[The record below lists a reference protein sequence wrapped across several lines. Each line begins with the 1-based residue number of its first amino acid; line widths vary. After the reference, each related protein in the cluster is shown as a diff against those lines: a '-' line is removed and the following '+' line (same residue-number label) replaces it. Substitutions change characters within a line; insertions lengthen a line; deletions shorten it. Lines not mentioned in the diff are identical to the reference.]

1 MNQRT
6 TFSSAREAV
15 QWAADQFD
23 AAKLFFG
30 HGTDNA
36 WDEAAYLVAHVLQV
50 PWDYAGFDV
59 DAVLTAA
66 HQQAIQKIVQT
77 RIEQRMPAP
86 YLTHEAWFAGIP
98 FYVDERVL
106 VPRSPTAELIH
117 DQFQPWI
124 DANDMH
130 HVLDIG
136 TGSGCIAIAIAHY
149 LPNVQVDACDI
160 SDGALAVAQQ
170 NIQRHHLQ
178 DRVRLFKSDLLDQLP
193 AKRYD
198 IIISNPPYVD
208 AHDMAELPAE
218 YQREPSLGLAAGGDG
233 LDLVRR
239 ILRDA
244 VDYLQPHGIL
254 IVEVGNSEI
263 ALAETFPQV
272 PFTWLAFEQGDD
284 GVFLLDAVLLRQ
296 YHDVFRAAL
305 GEEP

>member
-1 MNQRT
+1 MNQQSIFT
-6 TFSSAREAV
+6 TAREAV

-23 AAKLFFG
+23 AARLYFG

-36 WDEAAYLVAHVLQV
+36 WDEAAYLIAHVLQV

-59 DAVLTAA
+59 DAALSAD
-66 HQQAIQKIVQT
+66 QQRSILQIIKARITT
-77 RIEQRMPAP
+77 RVPAP
-86 YLTHEAWFAGIP
+86 YLTHEAWFAGLP

-124 DANDMH
+124 DTNDIH

-149 LPNVQVDACDI
+149 LPNAKVDACDI
-160 SDGALAVAQQ
+160 SDGALAVARQ
-170 NIQRHHLQ
+170 NIQRHHLA
-178 DRVRLFKSDLLDQLP
+178 DRVQLLKSDLLDQLP
-193 AKRYD
+193 PRRYD

-208 AHDMAELPAE
+208 AQDMADLPAE
-218 YQREPSLGLAAGGDG
+218 YQREPALGLAAGGDG

-254 IVEVGNSEI
+254 IVEVGNSEV
-263 ALAETFPQV
+263 ALAEAFPQV
-272 PFTWLAFEQGDD
+272 PFTWLAFEHGDD